1 MNLIF
6 LDIDGVLNT
15 RETDFHFKK
24 ECIDNLLL
32 IIKETSTKIVICSS
46 WKEET
51 LGETIQLLP
60 EQIREHILDQTPS
73 IPGKTKG
80 EEVRLFLHKNPSLQC
95 LPNEDYVILDDEPE
109 QYLPFQR
116 SLHLVTT
123 NMKTGLSKE
132 DAKIAIRMLQN

>member
-1 MNLIF
+1 MNIIF
-6 LDIDGVLNT
+6 LDIDGVLTT
-15 RETDFHFKK
+15 RSTDFRFKK
-24 ECIDNLLL
+24 ECIDNLLR
-32 IIKETSTKIVICSS
+32 IVKETRARIIICSS

-51 LGETIQLLP
+51 LDETIKLLP

-80 EEVRLFLHKNPSLQC
+80 EEVRFFIHKNPSLQC

-109 QYLPFQR
+109 HYLPFQR

-123 NMKTGLSKE
+123 NIKTGLSKE